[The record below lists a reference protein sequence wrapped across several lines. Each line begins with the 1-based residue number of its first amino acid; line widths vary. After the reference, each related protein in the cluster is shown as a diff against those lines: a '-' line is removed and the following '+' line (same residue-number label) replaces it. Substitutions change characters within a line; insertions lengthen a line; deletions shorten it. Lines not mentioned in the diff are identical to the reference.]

1 MDKWYKS
8 KGFKHNPLNI
18 QAEFKDILYGY
29 DVLIEELFY
38 RVSSGNIIFI
48 EGDSGKT
55 SLLYKIIENYKGKGK
70 VAYVDCSKITEDLN
84 IKQLIANGKKG
95 LKAKFNGLP
104 KKMIL
109 LLDNIDN
116 LSDKNSEMIKYYFDQ
131 DNIQSVVMT
140 SNSYKDVMLPD
151 SIRHRIGNRIYKTK
165 NLTEEEISELV
176 LERLR
181 YATFISESQVE
192 KIVHRTHKKGLKVV
206 FTEISAALLLMI
218 NAREAK
224 MTDGIVNR
232 LLHMPEDERQA
243 YNI

>member
-1 MDKWYKS
+1 M
-8 KGFKHNPLNI
+8 
-18 QAEFKDILYGY
+18 
-29 DVLIEELFY
+29 
-38 RVSSGNIIFI
+38 
-48 EGDSGKT
+48 
-55 SLLYKIIENYKGKGK
+55 NYKGKGK
-70 VAYVDCSKITEDLN
+70 VAYVDCSKITEDLD
-84 IKQLIANGKKG
+84 IKQLISNGKKG
-95 LKAKFNGLP
+95 LNIKLNRLP

-140 SNSYKDVMLPD
+140 SSSYENTKIPD
-151 SIRHRIGNRIYKTK
+151 SIKHRIGNRIYKTK
-165 NLTEEEISELV
+165 ELTEEEVSELV

-192 KIVHRTHKKGLKVV
+192 KIVHRTYPKGLKAV
-206 FTEISAALLLMI
+206 FLEINAALLLMI